1 MVVSLCPG
9 SLSAWE
15 VQIFSPSIAH
25 QGATGEC
32 RKAVWSDDVQHVHG
46 GHPSLSPCCHS
57 SCELRKRA
65 SYVCISKLVYTR
77 FWTLQAHVVTMKSS
91 IVPMSQSQAGFAAMM
106 GGNGSVM
113 APIPP
118 PLPAFYPAPMMFPYG
133 MMTDRL
139 QICPDFM
146 MDQCNILLCPL
157 VHPGTSWHH
166 TVINE

>member
-1 MVVSLCPG
+1 MVVSAYPG

-15 VQIFSPSIAH
+15 VQIFSPSAAH

-32 RKAVWSDDVQHVHG
+32 RKAVWSDDVQYIHG
-46 GHPSLSPCCHS
+46 AHPSLSPDCHS
-57 SCELRKRA
+57 SCEFWKREGDA
-65 SYVCISKLVYTR
+65 CTSKHVYTR
-77 FWTLQAHVVTMKSS
+77 LQTLQAHLITMKSS
-91 IVPMSQSQAGFAAMM
+91 IVSMSQSQAGFAAMM
-106 GGNGSVM
+106 GGNGSMM

-118 PLPAFYPAPMMFPYG
+118 PPPAFYPAPMMFPYG
-133 MMTDRL
+133 MVTDRL